1 MLSIAGCAAALL
13 LAGVAAWGVGANFYA
28 ADVYGMTRASH
39 QRFAAACLVFAGL
52 FAASLLLP
60 AAAVPLWGLFTVAA
74 ILYGASFLRGFGD

>member
-1 MLSIAGCAAALL
+1 MLSIAGCAASLV
-13 LAGVAAWGVGANFYA
+13 LAGVAAWGSRGNFYTA
-28 ADVYGMTRASH
+28 EVYGMTVTSH
-39 QRFAAACLVFAGL
+39 RRFAVACLVFAGL